1 MGQSEGSRVNCSRTG
16 PLFPGG
22 RGPRGR
28 GVPVAIANDLAGKTV
43 LVTGASSGIGAA
55 TALAFAE
62 RGSHLLLT
70 GRNREALAEVS
81 AKAQAFGVKA
91 QVEAFDIKDEK
102 KLAQFLATLDCDI
115 AVNNAGIEGKIADT
129 TALTLSDYD
138 EVMDINLRSLWQCLQ
153 GEVAHFR
160 ARKKKG
166 VIVNVSSVAGLSGIP
181 TSSLYVASK
190 HAVVGLTKA
199 VSLEQIPHGIRI
211 NAVCP
216 GLIETPMLGR
226 VYPNGYDQVA
236 AQHPV
241 GRPGTPSEVAEMIVW
256 LASEASRF
264 VVGQAFAVD
273 GGRTAQL
280 A

>member
-1 MGQSEGSRVNCSRTG
+1 M
-16 PLFPGG
+16 
-22 RGPRGR
+22 
-28 GVPVAIANDLAGKTV
+28 AIANDLAGKIV
-43 LVTGASSGIGAA
+43 LVTGASSGIGTA

-62 RGSHLLLT
+62 RGSHLILT
-70 GRNREALAEVS
+70 GRNLDALVDVS
-81 AKAQAFGVKA
+81 VKAKAFGVKA
-91 QVEAFDIKDEK
+91 QVEALDITDDA
-102 KLAQFLATLDCDI
+102 KLAKFLSAVDYDI

-129 TALTLSDYD
+129 TALSLADFD
-138 EVMDINLRSLWQCLQ
+138 EVMDVNVRSLWQCLQ

-160 ARKKKG
+160 ARRKSG
-166 VIVNVSSVAGLSGIP
+166 AIVNVSSVAGLSGIP

-199 VSLEQIPHGIRI
+199 VALEQIPHGIRI

-216 GLIETPMLGR
+216 GLIETPMLDR
-226 VYPNGYDQVA
+226 VYPNGYGQVA

-241 GRPGTPSEVAEMIVW
+241 GRPGRPGEVAELIVW
-256 LASEASRF
+256 LASAASSF
-264 VVGQAFAVD
+264 VVGQALAVD